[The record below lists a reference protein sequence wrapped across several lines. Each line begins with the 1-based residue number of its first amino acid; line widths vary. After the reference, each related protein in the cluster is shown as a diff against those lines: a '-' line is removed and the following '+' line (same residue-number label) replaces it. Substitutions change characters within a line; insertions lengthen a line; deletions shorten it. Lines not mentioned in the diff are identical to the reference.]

1 VSDISDNTFHLT
13 VVTPQQ
19 VFFDGRVRALL
30 APGGAGSF
38 GLLVNHAPMISTLL
52 PGRLV
57 LTFAEGEKQFLTIGS
72 GFLDVLNNEVTL
84 VTESVTEAEAK
95 KNH

>member
-1 VSDISDNTFHLT
+1 MGDDKTFHLT
-13 VVTPQQ
+13 VVTPQR
-19 VFFDGRVRALL
+19 VFFDGQVRALL

-38 GLLVNHAPMISTLL
+38 GILVNHAPMISTLL

-57 LTFAEGEKQFLTIGS
+57 LTSAEGEKQFLTIGS

-84 VTESVTEAEAK
+84 VTETVAEEEAK
-95 KNH
+95 KTV

>member
-1 VSDISDNTFHLT
+1 MSDLTFHLT
-13 VVTPQQ
+13 LVTPEK
-19 VFFDGRVRALL
+19 VFFDGQMRSLV

-38 GLLVNHAPMISTLL
+38 GVLANHAPLISTLL

-57 LTFAEGEKQFLTIGS
+57 LTSPDGKKQVLSIGP

-84 VTESVTEAEAK
+84 VTETITQEENSK
-95 KNH
+95 SS

>member
-1 VSDISDNTFHLT
+1 MNDMSEHTFHLT
-13 VVTPQQ
+13 IVTPQR
-19 VFFDGRVRALL
+19 VFFEGQVRSLL

-38 GLLVNHAPMISTLL
+38 GILVNHAPMISTLR

-57 LTFAEGEKQFLTIGS
+57 LTSSEGEKNILSIGA

-84 VTESVTEAEAK
+84 VTETVTAEEAK
-95 KNH
+95 KTS

>member
-1 VSDISDNTFHLT
+1 MNDNTFHLT
-13 VVTPQQ
+13 IVTPQR
-19 VFFDGRVRALL
+19 VFFDGQVRSLL

-38 GLLVNHAPMISTLL
+38 GILVNHAPMISTLL

-57 LTFAEGEKQFLTIGS
+57 LTQADGEKQFLSIGS

-84 VTESVTEAEAK
+84 VTETVAAEEAQK
-95 KNH
+95 TV